1 MSDALPLPSMQYKDH
16 AMMLLFTFYQCM
28 YLKTILLLTRNIL
41 SLLLDIS
48 YKIAFIAG
56 KNT

>member
-1 MSDALPLPSMQYKDH
+1 
-16 AMMLLFTFYQCM
+16 MMLLFTFYQCM
-28 YLKTILLLTRNIL
+28 YLKTILLLTQNIL

-56 KNT
+56 KMRNARQKIVMSQP